1 MANKNIEIIISGD
14 SRSAVN
20 ALKSTAK
27 AAEDS
32 ASRIDSAG
40 KQAKQALESIGQGNT
55 GKLSGMM
62 SKIGSAAASA
72 GTSIS
77 KGMAKATS
85 AAKKAAQGMMD
96 MNNAMNALAG
106 AAALGV
112 VGSIAGS
119 IAGVGI
125 SCIKAA
131 GQMEQY
137 EIAFQTMLKSANRGT
152 QMLKN
157 LQEFAAKTPFD
168 VPGVVE
174 TAQQLMAFGFKA
186 EDIIPTLRT
195 LGDAAAG
202 LGKGSAGVQQM
213 GYALGQIST
222 SGTLKTQDVNQ
233 LATAG
238 INVWEAL
245 SQAYGKS
252 ITEIKD
258 MTEKG
263 MIDSAEAVKIITGS
277 MDANFGGMMSK
288 METSINGLF
297 SNIEETAGTFAAN
310 MGSYMVE
317 AFNVKDKLQSVSE
330 VLGNITDSFRQAQ
343 QQGKSMTEALAA
355 AVPPGVVA
363 ALGAVAAV
371 IGVTLVAATSAA
383 VAAIGTAIGV
393 TAPAIAVVAALGAA
407 VAGVIVYWDDFKETE
422 VNAARIAAAGVLS
435 AITGLVTAVPAAIAG
450 MAGSVVSL
458 IGDMWESAMGYTPE
472 WVNDVKS
479 ACDNALASITSWAG
493 RALNLIREVF
503 SAQQKVMSDNY
514 WQSSMANTDD
524 DNADSEWTAPKNN
537 VAAPMPATEKKNRSE
552 GSSDLNRKEAELQRL
567 NEALVKSS
575 AATQDLTDNWEK
587 LNASITFE
595 NMSAYD
601 QVYQKIE
608 DEKNARLAAVD
619 EQLAKQKSAVDEAE
633 AYRAAATKTG
643 NEQALA
649 DAEKVYNERNAL
661 YQEALK
667 IAEGYENEHGQI
679 VLGLRDQ
686 IEQQA
691 NEQALSRQTELQAL
705 KAAQQEAFN
714 EMSYEQFLEWLNSEQ
729 EAKLV
734 ALQQEQELRQQL
746 LDWRMESQQ
755 AMLDFELQ
763 AADTIKNQLA
773 SGFADLITQ
782 GGSFSKTLQDIGK
795 NIVNMFVQ
803 FMAKRALAA
812 ALTSA
817 LGKKEAAE
825 QSAQAGGEASA
836 WSAAA
841 IQRTIAEVGPL
852 AASGVYS
859 AVTAALSGIAAAQIA
874 ACTAMGSSGGTIGA
888 AATGGRRKGLT
899 LVGEEG
905 PELVNFA
912 RPGMVYTANETA
924 SILSSGI
931 NPEMVSMAA
940 YRPSAS
946 VIGSPDSGG
955 ATLVA
960 NLYNYGD
967 INTGGDAEDLLTDF
981 SETLLAGL
989 RGG

>member
-1 MANKNIEIIISGD
+1 MAEKNIEIIISGD

-20 ALKSTAK
+20 ALKGTAK
-27 AAEDS
+27 VAEDS
-32 ASRIDSAG
+32 ASKIEAAG

-62 SKIGSAAASA
+62 SKIGSAATSA
-72 GTSIS
+72 GNSIS
-77 KGMAKATS
+77 KGMGKAAD
-85 AAKKAAQGMMD
+85 AAKKATQNMAD

-106 AAALGV
+106 AATLGV
-112 VGSIAGS
+112 VGSIASS
-119 IAGVGI
+119 IAEAGV

-137 EIAFQTMLKSANRGT
+137 EIAFQTMLKSASRGT

-186 EDIIPTLRT
+186 EEIIPTLRT

-258 MTEKG
+258 LTEKG
-263 MIDSAEAVKIITGS
+263 MIDSAEAVQIITAS

-317 AFNVKDKLQSVSE
+317 AFNIKDKLQGISE
-330 VLGNITDSFRQAQ
+330 ALGNITESFRQAQ
-343 QQGKSMTEALAA
+343 QEGKSLTEALAE
-355 AVPPGVVA
+355 AVPPGVIA
-363 ALGAVAAV
+363 AIGAVAAV
-371 IGVTLVAATSAA
+371 VGVTLVAATAA
-383 VAAIGTAIGV
+383 AIAAIGTAIGIS
-393 TAPAIAVVAALGAA
+393 APAIAA
-407 VAGVIVYWDDFKETE
+407 VAGLGAMVSAVVVYWDDFTE
-422 VNAARIAAAGVLS
+422 AALDAARIGIAGVLS
-435 AITGLVTAVPAAIAG
+435 AVTGLVAAVPAAIAG

-458 IGDMWESAMGYTPE
+458 VGEMWESAMGYTPD
-472 WVNDVKS
+472 WVNDIKS
-479 ACDNALASITSWAG
+479 ACDNALALITSWAG
-493 RALNLIREVF
+493 KALDLIREVF
-503 SAQQKVMSDNY
+503 SAQQKIMSDSY

-524 DNADSEWTAPKNN
+524 DNAASDSPIPKAKAD
-537 VAAPMPATEKKNRSE
+537 VAAPAISTPKSSSGAR
-552 GSSDLNRKEAELQRL
+552 GSDDLSRKEAELQRL
-567 NEALVKSS
+567 TEALAKSS
-575 AATQDLTDNWEK
+575 AATQDLTDNWDK
-587 LNASITFE
+587 LNASVAFE
-595 NMSAYD
+595 DMSAYD
-601 QVYQKIE
+601 QVYQKIK

-633 AYRAAATKTG
+633 AYRAAAAQSG
-643 NEQALA
+643 DAQAIA
-649 DAEKVYNERNAL
+649 DAEKLYNDRNAL

-667 IAEGYENEHGQI
+667 TAEGYETEHGQV

-691 NEQALSRQTELQAL
+691 NEQALSRLTEFQAL
-705 KAAQQEAFN
+705 KAAQQEAMN
-714 EMSYEQFLEWLNSEQ
+714 EMSYEQFLEYLNSEQ

-755 AMLDFELQ
+755 TMLEFELQ
-763 AADTIKNQLA
+763 AGESIKNQLA

-803 FMAKRALAA
+803 FMVKRQAA
-812 ALTSA
+812 ALLESA
-817 LGKKEAAE
+817 LGKKEEGETTARALAE
-825 QSAQAGGEASA
+825 GKALVAPAVQKS
-836 WSAAA
+836 
-841 IQRTIAEVGPL
+841 IAVCGPL
-852 AASGVYS
+852 TGMAAYSG
-859 AVTAALSGIAAAQIA
+859 AVAAMTAAGIASL
-874 ACTAMGSSGGTIGA
+874 GIGA

-905 PELVNFA
+905 PELVNFT
-912 RPGMVYTANETA
+912 RPGMVYTAGETA

-931 NPEMVSMAA
+931 NPAMVGMAT
-940 YRPSAS
+940 YRPTLGAS
-946 VIGSPDSGG
+946 SSPEAGG
-955 ATLVA
+955 VALTA

-967 INTGGDAEDLLTDF
+967 INTGNDVEELFDEF
-981 SETLLAGL
+981 NETLLAGL